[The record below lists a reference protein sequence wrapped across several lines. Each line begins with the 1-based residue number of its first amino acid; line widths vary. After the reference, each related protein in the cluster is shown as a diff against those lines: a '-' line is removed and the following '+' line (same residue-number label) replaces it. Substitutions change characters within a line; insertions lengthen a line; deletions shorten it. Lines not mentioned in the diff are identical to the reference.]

1 MIVFSSSVIET
12 AETKLIENS
21 AENLLMKE
29 NFSGRKLK
37 SGEPPHH
44 GCHTYIGLV
53 GKLMFVN
60 NVLSFICT
68 ECWEACEC
76 VCLPACMS
84 VCLCPFFICFIVYNK
99 VFKMWLLF
107 VCTYF
112 RLLFCS
118 CSTYTQ
124 HRMRNKKWMGGS
136 ERVHKKLMKL
146 GDGGSGGVR
155 GIHHAI
161 FHRWNKL
168 WQVVYGFIFGRK
180 VFWPYIFIWSDIQQQ
195 THK

>member
-37 SGEPPHH
+37 SGEPPHN

-68 ECWEACEC
+68 ECWEACVCVC
-76 VCLPACMS
+76 VCLRACQC
-84 VCLCPFFICFIVYNK
+84 VFVPFLYVLLCTTKSSKCDCC
-99 VFKMWLLF
+99 LF
-107 VCTYF
+107 VRIFVCCFVHAPYTHIH
-112 RLLFCS
+112 
-118 CSTYTQ
+118 TQ
-124 HRMRNKKWMGGS
+124 HRMRNKKWMGGC

-161 FHRWNKL
+161 FHR
-168 WQVVYGFIFGRK
+168 
-180 VFWPYIFIWSDIQQQ
+180 
-195 THK
+195 